1 MRQTWLWRPATGQ
14 DAASIVAMA
23 QAHFEGEIDQ
33 IFRPDPIAYE
43 RNIMRA
49 LVEQFYVPGTEHI
62 WCAHA
67 TVGQRMLGYCWVHR
81 TVAPW
86 SDDAMCAV
94 RMAHVDLKLTVR
106 DRIRLVSEMIMNWE
120 LWAIENG
127 IPVICS
133 STMRGDQQGF
143 LKIHERYG
151 YDIRGSF
158 AYKRLGT

>member
-1 MRQTWLWRPATGQ
+1 MKQSWTWQRASGQ
-14 DAASIVAMA
+14 DTQDMVTLA
-23 QAHFEGEIDQ
+23 QQHFESEIDQ
-33 IFRPDPIAYE
+33 IFTPDPIVYE

-49 LVEQFYVPGTEHI
+49 LVEQFYVPGSELV
-62 WCAHA
+62 
-67 TVGQRMLGYCWVHR
+67 TVARSTTGQRLLAYCWVHR

-86 SDDAMCAV
+86 SDDAMAAV
-94 RMAHVDLKLTVR
+94 RMAHVDMSASPR
-106 DRIRLVSEMIMNWE
+106 DRVRLIAEMIMTWE

-151 YDIRGSF
+151 YDRRGSF